1 MTCCEAWCACCS
13 TFLPPLV
20 ASCFPCNQQPAV
32 ASNIQH
38 GLQLEHCYDYDY
50 FRLLQNMFASSGGQL
65 GKRLNR
71 WVSSTLL
78 YFLNIVYAAAALIN
92 FLGCLWYWVA
102 RREGVDNS
110 WLISVGND
118 CLPLEIPQAEGALS
132 PM

>member
-1 MTCCEAWCACCS
+1 
-13 TFLPPLV
+13 
-20 ASCFPCNQQPAV
+20 
-32 ASNIQH
+32 
-38 GLQLEHCYDYDY
+38 
-50 FRLLQNMFASSGGQL
+50 MFASSGGQL

-110 WLISVGND
+110 WLTSVGNE
-118 CLPLEIPQAEGALS
+118 CLPLEIPKANGHNVTAKVT
-132 PM
+132 

>member
-1 MTCCEAWCACCS
+1 MVC
-13 TFLPPLV
+13 LL
-20 ASCFPCNQQPAV
+20 
-32 ASNIQH
+32 QH
-38 GLQLEHCYDYDY
+38 ISGSSDCVVLSSMQHALLFEHCYPC
-50 FRLLQNMFASSGGQL
+50 LLQNMFASSGGQL
-65 GKRLNR
+65 GKRLNK

-118 CLPLEIPQAEGALS
+118 CPPLATSLPSRRPPS
-132 PM
+132 TM